1 MYRYNL
7 SIGDRITSFA
17 SLWNAAAY
25 ARELVMY
32 KNEKLVASDIFMTFL
47 ENAGSTYTFQCA
59 GGDEATLTR
68 VFTSMA
74 EGYGNDPTYNG
85 SEAALGLQSLLID
98 PMEGNNYGLRRMSCY
113 ESWNIF
119 ELVDNHTGN
128 MVMRYAPDMP
138 ALVVDTKGGSQAGLQ
153 ETLDCI
159 NTGLRIFAEKRYPM
173 LGSFPELY
181 TAGEDS
187 SAVLGFICGRHLK
200 LDSKHS
206 RLLILPQ
213 QGKFMLD

>member
-7 SIGDRITSFA
+7 ACNGETECYANLWEAAFA
-17 SLWNAAAY
+17 ARDMVRHKNADLTGSNIYMTFFENEGAAY
-25 ARELVMY
+25 
-32 KNEKLVASDIFMTFL
+32 TF
-47 ENAGSTYTFQCA
+47 ECADGS
-59 GGDEATLTR
+59 EATLTR
-68 VFTSMA
+68 SVMSMA
-74 EGYGNDPTYNG
+74 EGYGNDATVNG
-85 SEAALGLQSLLID
+85 SEAVASLLGQAVN
-98 PMEGNNYGLRRMSCY
+98 PMEGNAYGVRLMSCY
-113 ESWNIF
+113 ESWNILEVF
-119 ELVDNHTGN
+119 DNETQR

-159 NTGLRIFAEKRYPM
+159 NTGLRIFAERRYPM

-181 TAGEDS
+181 TVGEDS
-187 SAVLGFICGRHLK
+187 SAVLGFICGRHFK
-200 LDSKHS
+200 MGSKHS

>member
-7 SIGDRITSFA
+7 ACNGETECYANLWEAAFA
-17 SLWNAAAY
+17 ARDMVRHKNADLTGSGIYMTFFENEGAAY
-25 ARELVMY
+25 
-32 KNEKLVASDIFMTFL
+32 TF
-47 ENAGSTYTFQCA
+47 ECADGS
-59 GGDEATLTR
+59 EATLTR
-68 VFTSMA
+68 SVMSMA

-85 SEAALGLQSLLID
+85 SEAAMGLQSLLVD
-98 PMEGNNYGLRRMSCY
+98 PMEGNNYGLRRMSAY

-119 ELVDNHTGN
+119 ELYNTHTCS

-159 NTGLRIFAEKRYPM
+159 NTGLRIFAERRYPM

-181 TAGEDS
+181 TVGEDS
-187 SAVLGFICGRHLK
+187 SAVLGFICGRHFK
-200 LDSKHS
+200 MDSKHS

>member
-7 SIGDRITSFA
+7 ACNGETECYANLWEAAFA
-17 SLWNAAAY
+17 ARDMVRHKNADLTGSNIYMTFFENEGAAY
-25 ARELVMY
+25 
-32 KNEKLVASDIFMTFL
+32 TF
-47 ENAGSTYTFQCA
+47 ECADGS
-59 GGDEATLTR
+59 EATLTR
-68 VFTSMA
+68 SVMSMA

-85 SEAALGLQSLLID
+85 SEAAMGLQSLLVD
-98 PMEGNNYGLRRMSCY
+98 PMEGNNYGLRRMSAY

-119 ELVDNHTGN
+119 ELYNTHTCR

-159 NTGLRIFAEKRYPM
+159 NTGLRIFAERRYPM

-181 TAGEDS
+181 TVGEDS
-187 SAVLGFICGRHLK
+187 SAVLGFICGRHFK
-200 LDSKHS
+200 MGSKHS